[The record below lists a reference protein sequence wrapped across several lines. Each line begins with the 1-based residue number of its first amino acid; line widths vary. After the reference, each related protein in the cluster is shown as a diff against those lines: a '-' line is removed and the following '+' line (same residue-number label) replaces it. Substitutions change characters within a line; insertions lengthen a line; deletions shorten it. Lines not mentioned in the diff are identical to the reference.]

1 MKANIELAVILEEV
15 KEESIDFDISK
26 IKSIVSVKNPDS
38 FLEPYQIKLVQWIAK
53 HYFSSIH
60 NSLNLFFPKNLKEK
74 ISKETLKKVDI
85 EEENKAKK
93 NNTDVILNKAQ
104 NKAFEEVKNSTNNKI
119 LLY

>member
-1 MKANIELAVILEEV
+1 MIFCITGQIIYVTNISCKVI
-15 KEESIDFDISK
+15 
-26 IKSIVSVKNPDS
+26 
-38 FLEPYQIKLVQWIAK
+38 
-53 HYFSSIH
+53 
-60 NSLNLFFPKNLKEK
+60 FFPKNLKEK